1 MFLTS
6 KRQRKCL
13 ESTFSVSV
21 RVLQTRIWGSAWGN
35 PSPGVHFPRSTFAS
49 SLEEPKPRGFELM
62 GVFLPEPGLPVAYPE
77 LLIRS
82 WKAGGTQIKLGTG
95 RSGGIHS
102 TAPRLQGG
110 ASILGTPATWFSL
123 FLVPDYEQSHQRSQR
138 DRSLL
143 SLSQNTN
150 VPDSEAGGLWNT
162 WNFVTELPCHW
173 LDWLSL
179 SLSVTPHTWDMNFCF
194 HLKFLSGPQRTNPI
208 CRVQHC
214 VFVQVHCECIWM

>member
-13 ESTFSVSV
+13 ESTFSVSVRV

-123 FLVPDYEQSHQRSQR
+123 FFSARLWAIPSEITERQESLVFIPKYKCSWLRSRWTLKYMEFCHWTALPLVGLVVSVSVSHTTHLEYEF
-138 DRSLL
+138 LL
-143 SLSQNTN
+143 SF
-150 VPDSEAGGLWNT
+150 E
-162 WNFVTELPCHW
+162 
-173 LDWLSL
+173 
-179 SLSVTPHTWDMNFCF
+179 
-194 HLKFLSGPQRTNPI
+194 
-208 CRVQHC
+208 
-214 VFVQVHCECIWM
+214 VFKWATKNQSNL